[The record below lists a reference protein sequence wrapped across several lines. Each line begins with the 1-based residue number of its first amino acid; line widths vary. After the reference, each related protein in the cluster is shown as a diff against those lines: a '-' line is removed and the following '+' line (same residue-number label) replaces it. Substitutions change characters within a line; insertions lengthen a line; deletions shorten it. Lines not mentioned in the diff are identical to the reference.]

1 MGGGRRLSGCH
12 RAHSPALHAWPGEG
26 VVGQMQGPQ
35 HRCGQQREEGVS
47 FPGLGART
55 LGPAA
60 APHPSAGFKLY
71 IASQI

>member
-1 MGGGRRLSGCH
+1 MGGGEKAFRLPQGPQPRSTC
-12 RAHSPALHAWPGEG
+12 

-35 HRCGQQREEGVS
+35 HRCGQQREEGIS